1 MCQQGM
7 NPGRGGRGL
16 IWVLDKNFSQPC
28 IVLFLELGQEEGE
41 VQRLWQ
47 CPAL

>member
-1 MCQQGM
+1 MCQQEM

-16 IWVLDKNFSQPC
+16 ISVLDKNFSQPC